1 MEKFTVE
8 FEMDLKL
15 RSIEYIIQYQKYYD
29 LELIDELI
37 CTILLSKGPMCQS
50 SLSKTIGL
58 IITDD
63 PATGLFADK
72 GEAGIM
78 KAYLKKLQKF
88 DLINVT
94 EENVSLTRKG
104 FKALKSGSKYEL
116 LHSLVNLFEFEDIV
130 EVPDNLSFLDSFSLP
145 NKFEKIV
152 ARQYPKV
159 IHDQELKQRLQ
170 GQLFAGSIEFYEIRE
185 IQETKPNPGVK
196 SLKIM
201 IKLRATDDGYQISV
215 FCNGQSQPSFDLALV
230 HRANEKKRNAIIRKG
245 EFEYFYKNAQ
255 RISAEDI
262 ERFFDLWDYSRLV
275 ERKELVWDDKVVFEL
290 FTRYAKGSAWISISR
305 HAPLECIWSLIEQY
319 KDYWN
324 WRVLTERFETDKIG
338 ASINRLPWDLEE
350 LSDLDADSIIK
361 LLTLGGG
368 EREEWNWS
376 KLSQSLPNKF
386 ILEYIDDYPWDFF
399 LITTEKFEVFKTLFA
414 SPENRM
420 RQLQVNW
427 NWNYVFK
434 EIKIRYLFQH
444 LSDFDFRIDWTI
456 VLERFFNDPEIIKL
470 CLNDKSF
477 IAYLTER
484 LPANFVISHQK
495 YIWTLETLSFFDS
508 MGRINW
514 ETNSYMTGIDTSPHI
529 IWDEAILIKFH
540 QRITTH
546 AGKRHIS
553 CSICSTELLRKFES
567 FEWNWDAISRNMLLM
582 ADRDYISDLIL
593 RGYKEVAL
601 LDWGLIYTYH
611 HNGFWQPLL
620 TRLANYFTQKH
631 ITFWNKATVDIDL
644 NFILVN
650 PDLPWNWMFISQ
662 DVHIDLVENL
672 VGSGLY
678 LDKWNWKIISKRLP
692 VNFIFVY
699 LEEYSS
705 YWDWQYLI
713 DNSFTIDD
721 LDLASGHLS
730 RVAACLS
737 KIESETRSSLWQ
749 KLSRKF
755 PIETLFNYIELT
767 AGLAVFEWDWD
778 MISVHKHLPGDIG
791 TLNEL
796 RHRLNWSL
804 FSSGPMIRKKFSFS
818 SYQGNP
824 KIFFDTV
831 STYLK
836 RFSGFWDWSK
846 LSQHPSLNENR
857 RILRTFKDKLWDW
870 DYLSSNGRFL
880 LKRENDNENYLSSLC
895 KQFPIQYGVL
905 SSRKDIEFTSKFILE
920 YSNFNWNWGQLSR
933 NPKVEMTPT
942 LLIELSEK
950 DWDWKYLTNRIDL
963 ALDNTL
969 LRELVSK
976 DWDWGN
982 LSQSKGLIFDYE
994 FIIVCLDKPLDWR
1007 LISCSDQFVIGHKTL
1022 HLLKDYGI
1030 DWKHIS
1036 KNIGPEI
1043 NVSLLN
1049 QFEDYLDWESLTKNE
1064 NINLSNVELLERF
1077 MERWDWRY
1085 ICKYSAISLDTLG
1098 IEKFKSYLDWS
1109 TLSENYELKFSKT
1122 LIDLYYY
1129 KWDWPKLRSNP
1140 GVGAV
1145 LHEYIEQE
1153 INESPDLRLICDT
1166 TDKNKNYGGY
1176 IYHFSHIE
1184 NAVDIIRN
1192 SSIKSRNSANIK
1204 ADAAGTVVH
1213 LRDDAHEYARFYF
1226 RPKTPTQFYN
1236 EFLGKRPI
1244 DGYYKGQNWVS
1255 WYEKARALGHP
1266 KCPVPIFFRFNMHEV
1281 LFAKGVDCRISNGN
1295 MQTSSTSFGKIAA
1308 MIDRFNVDRLYLTP
1322 PNDPWKWGSDDYKDY
1337 IDFAQQ
1343 EFLVKGE
1350 LDFSKLRDYQIICSC
1365 DEDKKLLLAL
1375 LGDSAQEFIR
1385 KILVDSSYYNS
1396 SNPRIMVSTGAQG
1409 TLEISNELDSNG
1421 YMTLAPFYDKDLEKI
1436 TSGKV
1441 ERLID
1446 NRLVFKTD
1454 LRLENFTHP
1463 FRLTFTDESSRNWF
1477 IYDRSSDCGIM
1488 PEQMQYDP
1496 RTLLRSLKE
1505 MGYQEDFET
1514 KIDHYTL
1521 EKHTLIVCSV
1531 FERYFSGLFS
1541 GRELLTMRYLLVL
1554 HDIGKAKAHLAGD
1567 KGNQSLHTLTIV
1579 ENLSADL
1586 QLDDTEVQLILS
1598 MLKGDIMGN
1607 YFKGD
1612 VTLES
1617 TVDTIN
1623 LLAWEINIDAQRFFY
1638 LMLVYYQCD
1647 TAAYTIDEGGLKFLE
1662 RLFEYQGGNK
1672 IFVED
1677 NGLLK
1682 FSPIYHQRYQKLENY
1697 FCYANQ
1703 AH

>member
-1 MEKFTVE
+1 MEKFTIE

-15 RSIEYIIQYQKYYD
+15 RSTEYIIQYHKYYD

-37 CTILLSKGPMCQS
+37 CTILLSKGVMRPEA
-50 SLSKTIGL
+50 LSKMIGL
-58 IITDD
+58 NIADD
-63 PATGLFADK
+63 HATGLFADK
-72 GEAGIM
+72 GETGIM
-78 KAYLKKLQKF
+78 KTYLKKLRKF

-94 EENVSLTRKG
+94 EESISLTGKG
-104 FKALKSGSKYEL
+104 FNALKSGSKYEL
-116 LHSLVNLFEFEDIV
+116 LHSLVNLFEFEDII
-130 EVPDNLSFLDSFSLP
+130 EVPKNLSFADSFSLP
-145 NKFEKIV
+145 NKFEKIGTS
-152 ARQYPKV
+152 QNPKV
-159 IHDQELKQRLQ
+159 IHDLELRQRLQ
-170 GQLFAGSIEFYEIRE
+170 GQLFTGSLELFEIIE

-196 SLKIM
+196 SFKIV
-201 IKLRATDDGYQISV
+201 IKLSATEDGYQINI
-215 FCNGQSQPSFDLALV
+215 FCNGRPQPSLDLALL
-230 HRANEKKRNAIIRKG
+230 HCANEKKKNAIIRKG
-245 EFEYFYKNAQ
+245 EFEYFSKNAQ
-255 RISAEDI
+255 RISLEDI
-262 ERFFDLWDYSRLV
+262 ERFSDLWDYSGLV
-275 ERKELVWDDKVVFEL
+275 ERKELVWDEVLVFEL
-290 FTRYAKGSAWISISR
+290 FTRYARGLAWTSISR

-324 WRVLTERFETDKIG
+324 WRVLTERFDADKIG
-338 ASINRLPWDLEE
+338 SSINRLPWDLEE
-350 LSDLDADSIIK
+350 LSELDADSIIK
-361 LLTLGGG
+361 LLTQGGC
-368 EREEWNWS
+368 ERKEWNWS

-399 LITTEKFEVFKTLFA
+399 LITTEKFEIFKTLFA
-414 SPENRM
+414 IPENRV

-427 NWNYVFK
+427 NWTYVFK

-444 LSDFDFRIDWTI
+444 LSNFDFRIDWVI

-470 CLNDKSF
+470 CLNDESF
-477 IAYLTER
+477 IAYLRGR
-484 LPANFVISHQK
+484 LPVDFVISHQK

-514 ETNSYMTGIDTSPHI
+514 ETNSYMTGIDTSPHL
-529 IWDEAILIKFH
+529 IWDEAILYKF
-540 QRITTH
+540 QQQINTQV
-546 AGKRHIS
+546 GKRYIS
-553 CSICSTELLRKFES
+553 SSICSTELLKKIDTFD
-567 FEWNWDAISRNMLLM
+567 WDWDAISRNMSLM
-582 ADRDYISDLIL
+582 SDQDYISDVIL
-593 RGYKEVAL
+593 GGYKEVAL

-611 HNGFWQPLL
+611 HNGFWQPLF
-620 TRLANYFTQKH
+620 TSLANYFTQKH

-650 PDLPWNWMFISQ
+650 PDLPWNWMYISQ
-662 DVHIDLVENL
+662 NAHIEWIEDCVSSE
-672 VGSGLY
+672 LY
-678 LDKWNWKIISKRLP
+678 LDRWNWKIVSKRLP
-692 VNFIFVY
+692 VNFIFEH

-713 DNSFTIDD
+713 ENAFTIDD
-721 LDLASGHLS
+721 LNMVTGHLS

-737 KIESETRSSLWQ
+737 QVESGIRLSLWQ
-749 KLSRKF
+749 KLTRKF
-755 PIETLFNYIELT
+755 SIDTLFNYIELT

-778 MISVHKHLPGDIG
+778 MISVHRHLPGDIG
-791 TLNEL
+791 TLNGL
-796 RHRLNWSL
+796 RKRLNWSL
-804 FSSGPMIRKKFSFS
+804 FSSGPVIRKKFSFS

-831 STYLK
+831 SLYLN
-836 RFSGFWDWSK
+836 RFSGFWDWSE
-846 LSQHPSLNENR
+846 LSQHSSLNENR
-857 RILRTFKDKLWDW
+857 RILRTFKDKPWDW

-880 LKRENDNENYLSSLC
+880 LKRENDNENYLSSLS
-895 KQFPIQYGVL
+895 KQFPIQYEAL

-920 YSNFNWNWGQLSR
+920 RSSSNWNWGQLSR
-933 NPKVEMTPT
+933 NPKVEMSPA
-942 LLIELSEK
+942 LLIKLSEK
-950 DWDWKYLTNRIDL
+950 DWDWKYLTTRRDFD
-963 ALDNTL
+963 LDNTL
-969 LRELVSK
+969 LRELASK

-982 LSQSKGLIFDYE
+982 LSQSKGLIFDHE
-994 FIIVCLDKPLDWR
+994 LIVICLDKPLDWR
-1007 LISCSDQFVIGHKTL
+1007 LISCSNQFVISHQTL
-1022 HLLKDYGI
+1022 DLLKDYGI

-1036 KNIGPEI
+1036 KNIGLEI
-1043 NVSLLN
+1043 SVSLLD
-1049 QFEDYLDWESLTKNE
+1049 QFEDYLDWESVTSNE
-1064 NINLSNVELLERF
+1064 SLDLSDRVLLERF
-1077 MERWDWRY
+1077 MERWDWKY
-1085 ICKYSAISLDTLG
+1085 ICKDSAISLDV
-1098 IEKFKSYLDWS
+1098 IDMEKFKPYLDWS
-1109 TLSENYELKFSKT
+1109 ALSENCELKFSKT

-1129 KWDWPKLRSNP
+1129 KWDWPKLHKNL
-1140 GVGAV
+1140 GVGPA
-1145 LHEYIEQE
+1145 LSEYIEQK
-1153 INESPDLRLICDT
+1153 INASPNLRLICDT
-1166 TDKNKNYGGY
+1166 TVRNKNYGGY
-1176 IYHFSHIE
+1176 VYHFTHIE

-1236 EFLGKRPI
+1236 EFLGKRPN
-1244 DGYYKGQNWVS
+1244 DGYNKGQIRVS

-1266 KCPVPIFFRFNMHEV
+1266 KCPIPIFFRFNMQEV

-1322 PNDPWKWGSDDYKDY
+1322 PSDPWKWGSDDYKDY

-1350 LDFSKLRDYQIICSC
+1350 LDFSELRDYQIICSC
-1365 DEDKKLLLAL
+1365 DGDKKLLLAL
-1375 LGDSAQEFIR
+1375 LGDSAQELIG
-1385 KILVDSSYYNS
+1385 KILVDRSYYNL
-1396 SNPRIMVSTGAQG
+1396 SNPRIVVSTGAQG
-1409 TLEISNELDSNG
+1409 TLEISNELDADG
-1421 YMTLAPFYDKDLEKI
+1421 YMTLEPFYDKDLEKI
-1436 TSGKV
+1436 TGGKI

-1446 NRLVFKTD
+1446 NMLVFRSD
-1454 LRLENFTHP
+1454 LRLEDFTHP

-1477 IYDRSSDCGIM
+1477 IYARSSDCGIL
-1488 PEQMQYDP
+1488 PELTQYDP
-1496 RTLLRSLKE
+1496 RILLRSLKE

-1514 KIDHYTL
+1514 KIDHFTL

-1531 FERYFSGLFS
+1531 FERYFSKLFS
-1541 GRELLTMRYLLVL
+1541 GRELLTMRYLLML

-1567 KGNQSLHTLTIV
+1567 KGNQSQHTSSII

-1586 QLDDTEVQLILS
+1586 QLDDAEVDMILA
-1598 MLKGDIMGN
+1598 MLKGDLMGD

-1623 LLAWEINIDAQRFFY
+1623 SLAWEINIDAQRFFY